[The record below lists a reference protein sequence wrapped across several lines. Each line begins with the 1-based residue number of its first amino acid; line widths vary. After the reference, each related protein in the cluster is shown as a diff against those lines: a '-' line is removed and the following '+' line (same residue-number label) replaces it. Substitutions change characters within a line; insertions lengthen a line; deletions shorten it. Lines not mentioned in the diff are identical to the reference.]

1 MQIIVLFSAVT
12 VLNNEI
18 TGSDVI
24 YDCANLHEE
33 EIRFVPENVFFSGIN
48 FEPVKILK

>member
-1 MQIIVLFSAVT
+1 MFSAVT

-33 EIRFVPENVFFSGIN
+33 EIRFVPENVFFFSGIKI
-48 FEPVKILK
+48 ERVKILK